1 MTGEEVAKPV
11 TTILDCVSSFV
22 GATPLDISVETSG
35 KFPAEFVAT
44 KGFTECMCNL
54 MTSLFL

>member
-1 MTGEEVAKPV
+1 MTGEEVAEPV
-11 TTILDCVSSFV
+11 TTILDSSFV